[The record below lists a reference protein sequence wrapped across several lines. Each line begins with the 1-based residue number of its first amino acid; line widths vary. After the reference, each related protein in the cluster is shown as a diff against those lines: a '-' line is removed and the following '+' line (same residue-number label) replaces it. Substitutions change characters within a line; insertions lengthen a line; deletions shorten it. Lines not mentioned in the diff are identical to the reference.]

1 MEIQLYLPDN
11 LRGKLYNQN
20 MVLENFSTDTL
31 KTLLLG
37 IFERHLDMTS
47 YRAFFFGSRV
57 TGAFRPTS
65 DIDVGIEGHEP
76 IPLQI
81 LEAIKSEVEN
91 LPILYKIDIVD
102 FSTVPKEFNQVV
114 GNNKEYL

>member
-1 MEIQLYLPDN
+1 
-11 LRGKLYNQN
+11 

-37 IFERHLDMTS
+37 IFERHLNMTS

-81 LEAIKSEVEN
+81 LEVIKSEVEN